1 MPAIRTRD
9 TPAQSLEVAVA
20 APDTNHP
27 ILNVISP
34 TPRAFTFPMNVHTP
48 SPSPSNSPFEPDLG
62 PLTFSTP
69 PPFNKTHTPSSSISS
84 ISSLSLNTNF
94 TSSLSPDVPTT
105 PSSSHRRRRSTVSD
119 INERR
124 PKKGDED
131 YIKRPE
137 NAFILFRR
145 KCCEDRN
152 LAQGAGDAG
161 EGDGSAPPTKKQR
174 QADLSKTISQQW
186 KSLSAEERQYWE
198 DLAKE
203 KKKEHEALY
212 PNYVYRPQRVKGK
225 KAAANGK
232 GKARGPEEAET
243 DTEGLS
249 FVMPVPAVP
258 QRVGR
263 RAISA
268 PTPPPAFQ
276 QTIHIPMVYMP
287 STPSTPSM
295 VPISMPRNSS
305 PAQISQL
312 SSGGMGYDYVPPN
325 GALMPAFNNPPQGWT
340 PDGTACGDAYVNV
353 FDLPQLDPL
362 SIPPCAPPPES
373 LFKSPS
379 PGSYTNSSGPSSPHT
394 SPYTPTALETLHV
407 SNDAWQAQTSLPI
420 FDEPPMPVSLEYQP
434 YAWAN
439 APDLWVN
446 GGAPMFNEDFDIAMI
461 PPISIEVPKFDGL
474 AQIMDQSCAQ
484 DFLSSHTSEQ
494 DGDAYAPVFTFNDAN
509 EIQLVD
515 GF

>member
-9 TPAQSLEVAVA
+9 SLAHSLEVAVA
-20 APDTNHP
+20 EPEPT
-27 ILNVISP
+27 LNVISP

-48 SPSPSNSPFEPDLG
+48 SPSPSNSPFEPDLK
-62 PLTFSTP
+62 PLTISTP
-69 PPFNKTHTPSSSISS
+69 PPSNKTHTPSSSISS
-84 ISSLSLNTNF
+84 NSSLSLPTTNTV
-94 TSSLSPDVPTT
+94 SADVPAT

-119 INERR
+119 INDRR

-152 LAQGAGDAG
+152 LALGAGDPG
-161 EGDGSAPPTKKQR
+161 EGDGPAPPTKKQR

-186 KSLSAEERQYWE
+186 KGLSADERQYWE

-203 KKKEHEALY
+203 KKKEHETLY

-232 GKARGPEEAET
+232 GKARGAEEPDT

-249 FVMPVPAVP
+249 FVMPVPAVQP
-258 QRVGR
+258 RLGR

-276 QTIHIPMVYMP
+276 QTIHIPTVYMP
-287 STPSTPSM
+287 STPTTPPM
-295 VPISMPRNSS
+295 VPLMISRTCS
-305 PAQISQL
+305 PTDASALL
-312 SSGGMGYDYVPPN
+312 SPGGIGYDYVPPN
-325 GALMPAFNNPPQGWT
+325 GALLPAFTQHQGWA
-340 PDGTACGDAYVNV
+340 PEGACDDVYVNV
-353 FDLPQLDPL
+353 FDMPSLDPL
-362 SIPPCAPPPES
+362 TIPSCAANADA

-379 PGSYTNSSGPSSPHT
+379 SGSYASSSGPSSPHT

-407 SNDAWQAQTSLPI
+407 GADAWQAQTSLPM
-420 FDEPPMPVSLEYQP
+420 FDTVPQLPLSLEYQP
-434 YAWAN
+434 YAWAM

-446 GGAPMFNEDFDIAMI
+446 GGAPMFNEDFDITMI
-461 PPISIEVPKFDGL
+461 PPISIEVPKFDG
-474 AQIMDQSCAQ
+474 ATTHIADQSCAQ
-484 DFLSSHTSEQ
+484 HDFLSPQSCEQ
-494 DGDAYAPVFTFNDAN
+494 EGRDAYAPVFTFNAMP
-509 EIQLVD
+509 EIPLVD

>member
-1 MPAIRTRD
+1 MSFLRR
-9 TPAQSLEVAVA
+9 
-20 APDTNHP
+20 
-27 ILNVISP
+27 
-34 TPRAFTFPMNVHTP
+34 RA
-48 SPSPSNSPFEPDLG
+48 PFEPDLG

-69 PPFNKTHTPSSSISS
+69 PPTHKTHTPSSSISS
-84 ISSLSLNTNF
+84 ISSLSLNTNM
-94 TSSLSPDVPTT
+94 TSSLSTDSPLT

-119 INERR
+119 ISERR

-161 EGDGSAPPTKKQR
+161 EGDGPALPTKKQR

-186 KSLSAEERQYWE
+186 KGLSAEERQYWE

-225 KAAANGK
+225 RAAANGK
-232 GKARGPEEAET
+232 GKARGAEEPET
-243 DTEGLS
+243 DGEGLS

-268 PTPPPAFQ
+268 PTPPPAYQ

-295 VPISMPRNSS
+295 MPMAPRTCSPTEM
-305 PAQISQL
+305 PAQL
-312 SSGGMGYDYVPPN
+312 PNGTCFDYVPPN
-325 GALMPAFNNPPQGWT
+325 GALLPAFSNQPQGWS
-340 PDGTACGDAYVNV
+340 PDGAACGDAFVNV
-353 FDLPQLDPL
+353 FDMPPLDPL
-362 SIPPCAPPPES
+362 AIPPCAPAPEA
-373 LFKSPS
+373 LFKTSS
-379 PGSYTNSSGPSSPHT
+379 PGSYTNSSGPSSPHM
-394 SPYTPTALETLHV
+394 SPYTPTTLETLHIPT
-407 SNDAWQAQTSLPI
+407 DAWQAQTSFPI
-420 FDEPPMPVSLEYQP
+420 LDVEPPMPISLEYQP
-434 YAWAN
+434 YSWAT
-439 APDLWVN
+439 APDLWVSGN
-446 GGAPMFNEDFDIAMI
+446 APMFNEDFDITMI

-474 AQIMDQSCAQ
+474 THIESQPCAQ
-484 DFLSSHTSEQ
+484 DFLSAQTGEQ